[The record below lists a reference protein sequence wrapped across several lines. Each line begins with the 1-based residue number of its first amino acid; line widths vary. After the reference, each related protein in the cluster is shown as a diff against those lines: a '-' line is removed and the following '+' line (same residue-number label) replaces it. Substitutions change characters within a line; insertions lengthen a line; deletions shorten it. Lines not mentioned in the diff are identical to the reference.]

1 MEEVVEERTTPS
13 ASALPLLFLQVFHQP
28 AFDHMLELTVQAPE
42 VMASRLLATLQQILH
57 TIMLAQSPA
66 PQRRENR
73 MSSGHTLAT
82 EPATEPCNVSQMLQR
97 ATRGRSL
104 ELANTSGF
112 TAQISLPPDTILTY
126 RYPFYSFSFYRYTV
140 P

>member
-73 MSSGHTLAT
+73 MSSGTLWLS
-82 EPATEPCNVSQMLQR
+82 EPCNVSQNAAAR
-97 ATRGRSL
+97 NAW
-104 ELANTSGF
+104 AF
-112 TAQISLPPDTILTY
+112 A
-126 RYPFYSFSFYRYTV
+126 
-140 P
+140 

>member
-73 MSSGHTLAT
+73 LSSGHTALR
-82 EPATEPCNVSQMLQR
+82 PEPCNVSQMQR
-97 ATRGRSL
+97 VGVRLKGSPIPAVSR
-104 ELANTSGF
+104 
-112 TAQISLPPDTILTY
+112 PK
-126 RYPFYSFSFYRYTV
+126 
-140 P
+140 

>member
-1 MEEVVEERTTPS
+1 MVEEVVEERTTPS

-57 TIMLAQSPA
+57 TILLAQSPA

-73 MSSGHTLAT
+73 MSSGHTLARGQS
-82 EPATEPCNVSQMLQR
+82 PAMRSKCCSAQT
-97 ATRGRSL
+97 RSL
-104 ELANTSGF
+104 EGLANTSGF
-112 TAQISLPPDTILTY
+112 TTEISLPRDTFFKFNLPVSILY
-126 RYPFYSFSFYRYTV
+126 FFVLP
-140 P
+140 

>member
-73 MSSGHTLAT
+73 MSSGHTLARGQS
-82 EPATEPCNVSQMLQR
+82 PAMCPKMLQR

-112 TAQISLPPDTILTY
+112 TAQISLPPDTFIQ
-126 RYPFYSFSFYRYTV
+126 F
-140 P
+140 